1 MHYTMD
7 DPSRRWPN
15 GCPIFFV
22 LSEAL
27 QDIFPTIE
35 IGIDFK
41 RVSRKK
47 YNSDPDSDTDPD
59 ID

>member
-1 MHYTMD
+1 MAEWLSD
-7 DPSRRWPN
+7 
-15 GCPIFFV
+15 FFC
-22 LSEAL
+22 SERSTAR
-27 QDIFPTIE
+27 IFPTIE